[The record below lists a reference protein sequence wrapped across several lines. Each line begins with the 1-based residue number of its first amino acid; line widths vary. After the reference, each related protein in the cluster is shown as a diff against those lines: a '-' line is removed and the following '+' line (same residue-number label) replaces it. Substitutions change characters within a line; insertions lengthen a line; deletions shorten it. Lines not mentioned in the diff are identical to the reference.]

1 MGYGKANEE
10 VGEREKQGKGGERK
24 ETTDERSTNADLSK
38 QIPPAPRQSV
48 VVALLLLSPGP
59 ARQCQAALSTTHL
72 TCPFWQFWYGYIE
85 SYYNSSVTVT

>member
-10 VGEREKQGKGGERK
+10 VGEREKQGKGRERK

-48 VVALLLLSPGP
+48 VVVVALALSRPDPG
-59 ARQCQAALSTTHL
+59 RQCQTAFSTTH
-72 TCPFWQFWYGYIE
+72 
-85 SYYNSSVTVT
+85 